1 MIMRLFKARA
11 VGLRSRI
18 FGCILVMVAEPK
30 MMTVGTDKSQKVV
43 DEMNSIISV
52 SNRGNLQQNTA

>member
-1 MIMRLFKARA
+1 
-11 VGLRSRI
+11 
-18 FGCILVMVAEPK
+18 MVAEPK